1 MSVADARVSGIIKTE
16 KDHTGKQAIGVHIS
30 DTMDTHVQPIQ
41 VCGSTVIWATNQLG
55 DSFRSALDRDV

>member
-30 DTMDTHVQPIQ
+30 DTMDTHVQPTGVPDIE
-41 VCGSTVIWATNQLG
+41 QLMM
-55 DSFRSALDRDV
+55 SLWQHR